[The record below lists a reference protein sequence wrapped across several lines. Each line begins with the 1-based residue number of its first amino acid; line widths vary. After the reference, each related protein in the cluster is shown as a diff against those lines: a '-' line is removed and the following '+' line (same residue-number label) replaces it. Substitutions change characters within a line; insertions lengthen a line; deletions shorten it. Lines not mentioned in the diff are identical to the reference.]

1 MKTSNDI
8 FEKYGEM
15 LIAQQV
21 AIFNLKYVIDNL
33 TTNPKYYENNEE
45 QLLRLIMRVKDNL
58 SRVIADEI

>member
-15 LIAQQV
+15 LIAQQI

-33 TTNPKYYENNEE
+33 TKNPKHYENNEE